1 MKNKNGTERI
11 DYHLRKR
18 FYEEGHV
25 SSSEIEDDEKNNP
38 AILDTAD
45 KMRRAKENL
54 QQQRLLRADEA
65 ERRYNSVHNK
75 SFSIG
80 DFPEFFGTEKGI
92 LTTEFDLRIKRAD
105 NDAVALRLR
114 ENQNLIEKLSKDL
127 KTKRR
132 IRPDKDSPFITS
144 DAIFTAYNTTTKG
157 PPDPMLRFPT
167 LPESSGTSVSSYQS
181 SSQAKTSTGMMAMT
195 SGSATTT
202 TKLASVRGPSLL
214 SLTKNEVT
222 IRVMNGTQVDQRL
235 LTPEERHR
243 VRAWNDPAILKSI
256 PPPLSEER
264 GQEKERR
271 LTRLFNTIRLDQQ
284 LREIMDRPGAEDP
297 RKLLEWIKENP
308 ELVELVRKQPHLV
321 FSPMKKAAIKNTRS
335 YKAMQYQKERKKKK
349 HTPRAA
355 RMRELRNKWREK
367 RLPTTERKRLGAGY
381 TPLSRSSRPL
391 RHLDAPTKKKPFLP
405 TLPRGA
411 QPVLSKRYASK
422 KNAAQIKRQLIAN
435 SPIKPQ
441 GWVDKKKFKRRR

>member
-1 MKNKNGTERI
+1 MT
-11 DYHLRKR
+11 
-18 FYEEGHV
+18 
-25 SSSEIEDDEKNNP
+25 
-38 AILDTAD
+38 
-45 KMRRAKENL
+45 
-54 QQQRLLRADEA
+54 
-65 ERRYNSVHNK
+65 
-75 SFSIG
+75 
-80 DFPEFFGTEKGI
+80 FPS
-92 LTTEFDLRIKRAD
+92 DLRIKRAD

-167 LPESSGTSVSSYQS
+167 LPESAGTSVSSYQS

-222 IRVMNGTQVDQRL
+222 IRVMNGTQVDQ
-235 LTPEERHR
+235 
-243 VRAWNDPAILKSI
+243 
-256 PPPLSEER
+256 

-297 RKLLEWIKENP
+297 RKLLEWIK
-308 ELVELVRKQPHLV
+308 
-321 FSPMKKAAIKNTRS
+321 
-335 YKAMQYQKERKKKK
+335 
-349 HTPRAA
+349 
-355 RMRELRNKWREK
+355 
-367 RLPTTERKRLGAGY
+367 
-381 TPLSRSSRPL
+381 
-391 RHLDAPTKKKPFLP
+391 
-405 TLPRGA
+405 
-411 QPVLSKRYASK
+411 
-422 KNAAQIKRQLIAN
+422 
-435 SPIKPQ
+435 
-441 GWVDKKKFKRRR
+441 